1 MPPYFVNCL
10 VRHFLPALNNR
21 RNRANCL
28 IRLANLVSDQ
38 LARASHVVFYRD
50 AAFRVSWNKGV
61 KIMIHEYAN
70 ADGAMPVRLPLPPL
84 QKMREEDARHDRR
97 DDGHDSWW
105 RVMSAGLAFLKW
117 AHLRLEQ
124 AEAKIAEQE
133 KRIGTLEQ
141 LAMYDELTGILN
153 RRGFFESFRREIDR
167 ANRGF
172 SEGGLLIVVDLDNFK
187 AINDTYGHQAGDA
200 ALRTVARMLG
210 DNSRAMDTSARLGG
224 DEFVLLM
231 ANTQREK
238 ALPRAQYL
246 LRQLNSLSIV
256 WYGAE
261 IPIRASLGLKD
272 YRPGDKAED
281 IFGEADTEMYANKRN
296 NKSIGYGT

>member
-1 MPPYFVNCL
+1 
-10 VRHFLPALNNR
+10 
-21 RNRANCL
+21 
-28 IRLANLVSDQ
+28 
-38 LARASHVVFYRD
+38 
-50 AAFRVSWNKGV
+50 
-61 KIMIHEYAN
+61 MIHEYAN
-70 ADGAMPVRLPLPPL
+70 ADGAMPARLPLPPL
-84 QKMREEDARHDRR
+84 QKMREENTRHDRR
-97 DDGHDSWW
+97 DDERDGWW

-117 AHLRLEQ
+117 TNLRLEQ

-153 RRGFFESFRREIDR
+153 RRGFFENFRREIDR

-187 AINDTYGHQAGDA
+187 VINDTYGHQAGDA

-210 DNSRAMDTSARLGG
+210 DNSRAMDTCARLGG

-272 YRPGDKAED
+272 YKPGDKAED
-281 IFGEADTEMYANKRN
+281 IFGEADSEMYANKRS
-296 NKSIGYGT
+296 NKSLGYGT